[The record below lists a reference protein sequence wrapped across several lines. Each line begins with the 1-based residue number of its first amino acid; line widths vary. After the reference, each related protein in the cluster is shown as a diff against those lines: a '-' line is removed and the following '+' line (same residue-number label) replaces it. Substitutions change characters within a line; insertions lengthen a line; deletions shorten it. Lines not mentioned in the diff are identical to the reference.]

1 MFTQPEIEH
10 HSVRFLPGREGFAGL
25 STADHVRLGRINPEP
40 EGWVPYCEDEHT
52 GHLICATGLDATAI
66 AARGLH
72 YAQLRP
78 ATKKI
83 AVVPSEL
90 VPVSVQAR
98 TKRVYLFSP
107 GRCGSTLLCQVLRA
121 AGVPALAEPGFYLS
135 FLQRAR
141 GTTEAQRSGLRTTL
155 AKLEYLLLKPFD
167 DADTVIIKPHPYCSA
182 DLDLWL
188 GGERGQPRPLTI
200 ALLRRIIPWSHS
212 WYTFNQTDAVQDV
225 ALYIRYLEQLAI
237 LKATT
242 NCLLVTYEELVK
254 NPAQVVKH
262 IGQHL
267 DIPVDIS
274 KTTTALQIDAHAG
287 DKLWEGKAG
296 PSDGTRETLVNTVW
310 QIQRPDALIERLGI
324 SHLTD

>member
-1 MFTQPEIEH
+1 MFTHPEIEH

-25 STADHVRLGRINPEP
+25 STADHVRLVRINPEP
-40 EGWVPYCEDEHT
+40 EGWIPYCEDEHT

-72 YAQLRP
+72 YAQLRA
-78 ATKKI
+78 ATRKI
-83 AVVPSEL
+83 AVVPVER
-90 VPVSVQAR
+90 VPISAQAC
-98 TKRVYLFSP
+98 TSRVYLFSP

-141 GTTEAQRSGLRTTL
+141 GMAEAQRSGLRTTL

-188 GGERGQPRPLTI
+188 GGERGKPRPRTV
-200 ALLRRIIPWSHS
+200 ALLRRIVPWSRS

-242 NCLLVTYEELVK
+242 HCLLVTYEELIK
-254 NPAQVVKH
+254 NPAQVVKR
-262 IGQHL
+262 IGRHL
-267 DIPVDIS
+267 DISVDVS
-274 KTTTALQIDAHAG
+274 KAEAAMRIDAHAG
-287 DKLWEGKAG
+287 DRLWEGKTG

-324 SHLTD
+324 RHLTD

>member
-1 MFTQPEIEH
+1 MFTHPEIEH
-10 HSVRFLPGREGFAGL
+10 HSVRFLPGREGFARL
-25 STADHVRLGRINPEP
+25 STADHIRVGPINPDP
-40 EGWVPYCEDEHT
+40 EGWVPYCEDEQT

-72 YAQLRP
+72 YAQLRA

-83 AVVPSEL
+83 AVVPVEL
-90 VPVSVQAR
+90 VPVATQAC
-98 TKRVYLFSP
+98 TTRVYLFSP

-121 AGVPALAEPGFYLS
+121 AGLPALAEPGFYLS

-141 GTTEAQRSGLRTTL
+141 GKTEAQRFRLRTTL

-167 DADTVIIKPHPYCSA
+167 DADTVMIKPHPYCSA

-188 GGERGQPRPLTI
+188 GGEPGQPRPSTV
-200 ALLRRIIPWSHS
+200 ALLRRMIPWSRS
-212 WYTFNQTDAVQDV
+212 WHTFNQTDAVQDV

-242 NCLLVTYEELVK
+242 NCLLVSYEELVK
-254 NPAQVVKH
+254 NPGQVVKQ

-267 DIPVDIS
+267 NIIVDTS
-274 KTTTALQIDAHAG
+274 NTEAALRMDAHAG
-287 DKLWEGKAG
+287 DKLWEGQTG
-296 PSDGTRETLVNTVW
+296 PGDGARETLVNIVW
-310 QIQRPDALIERLGI
+310 QIQRPDELIERLGI